1 MEGSV
6 RSQTCSAAAI
16 RTVSS
21 ASMARLASAAA
32 APAPCQASAS
42 SHASTAASKSER
54 NPRGAPDIRKTVRSK
69 ASVME
74 LSSKT
79 FEEVRLRAEK
89 ALREPAL
96 ELEARF
102 TSDEK
107 SLDRVGFERVLRY
120 LRRTKAVHEPEHE
133 TLDIGMSAH
142 RVTIADVDRI
152 AEQCARWNQQTLVQM
167 YEASPDDIIV
177 IRKEPVHKRVDIPEY
192 NVIVWLKMETA
203 VQDPTDPLKAMS
215 ASGRLLT
222 FRLKKRYSFLSDDKA
237 FRIDCTVVKSATGA
251 KSVDALVGA
260 KETFEVEVELL
271 EADSLAPPQVKDRAK
286 VVATALMTH
295 VAELLTVMR
304 DQRSGPLMTSVE
316 RSRVK
321 NEYIRLTGGRIVMPK
336 PVTLEKG
343 NLLEETADN
352 YSVRPDGGA
361 GRYTVT
367 DKADGARCLLFVDA
381 AGRGYLIDDR
391 GGIVRTGVDAPG
403 AANSVLD
410 GELVKRSRLD
420 APLNLYLVFDV
431 YWFRGKDVRH
441 LPLVDLDGGDGPT
454 RMRHMRPDGEL
465 GAALSRSRDPAVRAK
480 EFVPLRSAKRM
491 YDAYTGAGGP
501 EYAVDGLI
509 LTPEKLAVFQERIGQ
524 AVKPR
529 NSAWSRVYKWKPPK
543 DNSVDFHVQYEKTS
557 NGDLVVNGGRLR
569 ARLQVNVHDVA
580 RGADPYQILTGV
592 AVEKTS
598 TFRAFE
604 APDYGMKVPDNPDS
618 VGAGV
623 FVHPGRELPQC
634 AHPPHDTVL
643 DESIVEFAWDSA
655 RGAWTP
661 LRVRHDKTYPNKLET
676 AMSVWRSIA
685 YPIEVED
692 IVDPTRV
699 ENAGAGAKDDVYFD
713 EVTAGDG
720 AATGPMRRFHRSWIL
735 DRMLYARAA
744 AFARQQPQQSLRLLD
759 LACGRG
765 GDINSWI
772 GNGFDVVVGV
782 DLFEDNLI
790 GKAKTAAYARF
801 AKARDLKRN
810 ADLKLRYAFV
820 PMDAS
825 KRVGKDAVEDIGNP
839 SLKKIAQALWRTAKA
854 KPDPKLS
861 AYEGLAL
868 QPFDVVSCQFA
879 AHYFFETE
887 AKLDA
892 FLDNVADN
900 LRPGGLFIGTCTD
913 GAATAAELEAAE
925 RDAVS
930 GTAIEALDAG
940 GNLVWRVEKRYEDG
954 DESAFGRAVAVY
966 VETIN
971 KVNIE
976 YLVDFGVMTSKLEKR
991 GLRLLNAAE
1000 LDSYGLPASSA
1011 LFSDV
1016 YADTDWASLARDARR
1031 PYEASVAAMV
1041 LQMTEDLKRFS
1052 FLSRYFVFVK
1062 K

>member
-1 MEGSV
+1 
-6 RSQTCSAAAI
+6 
-16 RTVSS
+16 
-21 ASMARLASAAA
+21 
-32 APAPCQASAS
+32 
-42 SHASTAASKSER
+42 
-54 NPRGAPDIRKTVRSK
+54 
-69 ASVME
+69 ME
-74 LSSKT
+74 LSKKA

-89 ALREPAL
+89 ALREPSL

-102 TSDEK
+102 TSDER
-107 SLDRVGFERVLRY
+107 SLDRVGFERLLRY
-120 LRRTKAVHEPEHE
+120 LRRTKSVHQPEHE

-142 RVTIADVDRI
+142 RVTVVDVDRI
-152 AEQCARWNQQTLVQM
+152 AEQCAKWNQQSLLQM
-167 YEASPDDIIV
+167 YESSPEDVIV

-192 NVIVWLKMETA
+192 NVIVWLKMESA

-215 ASGRLLT
+215 APGRLLT
-222 FRLKKRYSFLSDDKA
+222 FRLKKRYSFLTADGA
-237 FRIDCTVVKSATGA
+237 FRVDCTVVKSASGA
-251 KSVDALVGA
+251 RSTDALVGA

-271 EADSLAPPQVKDRAK
+271 RADRVAPPQARDRAK

-295 VAELLTVMR
+295 VAELLTVLR
-304 DQRSGPLMTSVE
+304 DQRSGALMTSAE

-321 NEYIRLTGGRIVMPK
+321 HEYIKLTGGRIVMPK

-352 YSVRPDGGA
+352 YSVRPEGGA

-367 DKADGARCLLFVDA
+367 DKADGARYLLFVDSN
-381 AGRGYLIDDR
+381 GRGYLIDDR
-391 GGIVRTGVDAPG
+391 GGVFRTGVDAPG
-403 AANSVLD
+403 AASSVLD

-420 APLNLYLVFDV
+420 APLNLFLVFDV
-431 YWFRGKDVRH
+431 YWFRGRDVRD

-454 RMRHMRPDGEL
+454 RMRHMRPDGDL
-465 GAALSRSRDPAVRAK
+465 GAALSRSRDPAVRPK
-480 EFVPLRSAKRM
+480 EFVPLDAAKRM

-509 LTPEKLAVFQERIGQ
+509 LTPEKLAVFQERAGQ
-524 AVKPR
+524 PVKPK
-529 NSAWSRVYKWKPPK
+529 NSTWSRVFKWKPPK

-557 NGDLVVNGGRLR
+557 NGDLVVYGGRLR
-569 ARLQVNVHDVA
+569 ARLQVGVQDVA

-592 AVEKTS
+592 TVEKQTL
-598 TFRAFE
+598 FRAFE
-604 APDYGMKVPDNPDS
+604 APDYGMKVADNPDS

-643 DESIVEFAWDSA
+643 DESIVEFSWDSA

-661 LRVRHDKTYPNKLET
+661 LRVRHDKTYPNKIDT
-676 AMSVWRSIA
+676 ALSVWRSIA
-685 YPIEVED
+685 YPIELED
-692 IVDPTRV
+692 VVDPARV
-699 ENAGAGAKDDVYFD
+699 SDAGAGAKDDVYFD

-720 AATGPMRRFHRSWIL
+720 AATGPMRRFHRSWII

-744 AFARQQPQQSLRLLD
+744 AFVGRGSAAAPLRLLD

-765 GDINSWI
+765 GDMNSWI
-772 GNGFDVVVGV
+772 GNGFGVVVGV

-790 GKAKTAAYARF
+790 GQAKAAAYSRF
-801 AKARDLKRN
+801 AKARDSKRN
-810 ADLKLRYAFV
+810 ADLSLRYAFV
-820 PMDAS
+820 PMDAG
-825 KRVGKDAVEDIGNP
+825 KRVGKDAAEDVANP
-839 SLKKIAQALWRTAKA
+839 SLKRIAQALWRTAKA
-854 KPDPKLS
+854 KPDPKLA

-900 LRPGGLFIGTCTD
+900 LRAGGLFIGTCTD
-913 GAATAAELEAAE
+913 GAAAAAELDAAE

-930 GTAIEALDAG
+930 GTAIQALDAG
-940 GNLVWRVEKRYEDG
+940 GNLVWRIEKRYDA
-954 DESAFGRAVAVY
+954 DKDASPFGRAIAVY

-976 YLVDFGVMTSKLEKR
+976 YLVDFGVVTDKLARR
-991 GLRLLNAAE
+991 GLRLLNDAE
-1000 LDSYGLPASSA
+1000 LQRYGLPASSA

-1016 YADTDWASLARDARR
+1016 YADTDWATLARDARR

-1062 K
+1062 S